1 MEALTLTRMTAKD
14 PTEKIGRKRLSVLKL
29 AESLGNVSEACR
41 KGGMDRTS
49 FYAWQKRFREQGL
62 DGLKDLPPVHHTHPQ
77 TTPPEVEAR
86 VLSLSLE
93 HPGWGCVK
101 LSDYLRLEQVQVS
114 SPTIQKLL
122 AKHGM
127 ASKYERMLRLEEKH
141 LREGMELTADQVY
154 PPDQLHIF

>member
-1 MEALTLTRMTAKD
+1 
-14 PTEKIGRKRLSVLKL
+14 
-29 AESLGNVSEACR
+29 
-41 KGGMDRTS
+41 
-49 FYAWQKRFREQGL
+49 
-62 DGLKDLPPVHHTHPQ
+62 
-77 TTPPEVEAR
+77 AR

-93 HPGWGCVK
+93 HPGWSCVK

-141 LREGMELTADQVY
+141 LREGMELNADQIAMIEKLNPVFTDATWSH
-154 PPDQLHIF
+154 PNPANCSAGTPNLWVP